1 MFSHNLNEFKDN
13 FYREIDKI
21 QEVYMDQVAIT
32 KKNLKVIEEKRR
44 KLEKERNVKSDKNP
58 DLDENNIAL
67 KKALGKKPKDE
78 VLKVVKKNMEV
89 VKKHEPSGGK

>member
-13 FYREIDKI
+13 FYREIDKL